1 MGEEIMKFK
10 KTLLVFCLIICV
22 LFCVSSVAAGDV
34 NDAAIASEKQ
44 NVIENQDPVAASEAT
59 TEVDNEKMENDVISS
74 SNEEI
79 LNTKDNG
86 TFTALQEKINNAD
99 ENTTIT
105 LENDYVYDEGFTTSG
120 ITVSKSLTIDGNN
133 HILDAKSKSRIFK
146 LNSNNIGGSYSG
158 DGGAIYSTGDNCII
172 TSCDFANCSA
182 TGSYSVYAGAI
193 YNSGANCTIISCDFA
208 NCRVT
213 GYDFIIG
220 GAIYNEGDNCI
231 ISSCDFANCSA
242 TNKYSGYGG
251 AIYNIGSNCN
261 ISSCDF
267 ANCSATGSSDAN
279 EYGGAIY
286 HNYGVNCIISSCN
299 FINCNAISN
308 YKSYGGAIY
317 NNYGGHCTIMSC
329 NFTDCYTGIRR
340 VTSWGAIEGSKFT
353 EDNCRYKD
361 TNLKKDSFSYLSY
374 LIWTAE
380 AGSTITLDKD
390 YTYDEG
396 FTTDGI
402 TVSKLLTID
411 GNNHILDA
419 KSKSRIFYLNFD
431 KIVLKNIIFVDVSIA
446 DRGGAVYIFADKC
459 NISSCDFVNCS
470 ATSSYGYGGAICN
483 DGGHCTISS
492 CNFTNCDANSGGA
505 IHSNGNCIISSCNFT
520 NCDANSGGAIHNKG
534 DNCII
539 SSCNFTDCYSSTRR
553 VTSWG
558 AIEGNKF
565 TEEQ

>member
-1 MGEEIMKFK
+1 MKFK

-146 LNSNNIGGSYSG
+146 LNSNN
-158 DGGAIYSTGDNCII
+158 I

-329 NFTDCYTGIRR
+329 NFTVIYISISYTI
-340 VTSWGAIEGSKFT
+340 
-353 EDNCRYKD
+353 C
-361 TNLKKDSFSYLSY
+361 
-374 LIWTAE
+374 
-380 AGSTITLDKD
+380 
-390 YTYDEG
+390 
-396 FTTDGI
+396 
-402 TVSKLLTID
+402 
-411 GNNHILDA
+411 
-419 KSKSRIFYLNFD
+419 IF
-431 KIVLKNIIFVDVSIA
+431 
-446 DRGGAVYIFADKC
+446 
-459 NISSCDFVNCS
+459 
-470 ATSSYGYGGAICN
+470 
-483 DGGHCTISS
+483 
-492 CNFTNCDANSGGA
+492 
-505 IHSNGNCIISSCNFT
+505 
-520 NCDANSGGAIHNKG
+520 
-534 DNCII
+534 
-539 SSCNFTDCYSSTRR
+539 
-553 VTSWG
+553 
-558 AIEGNKF
+558 
-565 TEEQ
+565 